1 MQAGTV
7 LDGRYEL
14 VQRIG
19 AGGFGQVWEAYDPK
33 IGRPVAVKLLLEDDA
48 AHSARF
54 TREATVAGSLSHP
67 HIVTV
72 HDVGTTEHDGRPLS
86 YLVMELIDGTPL
98 STVQE
103 RGPLPMPDLLYIA
116 WCVADALTAAHRE
129 GLIHRDIKPSNIM
142 IIRDEHNGTKLVDF
156 GIAKSADTR
165 HDITATGILI
175 GTPAYM
181 APEAFNGA
189 LDHRSDLYSLGCVI
203 HEMAAGQRPF
213 DGTGGFWRYAHQH
226 ANDTPPRLRTLR
238 PEVPLELEDLIVRLL
253 AKSPD
258 HRPATAQ
265 ETARE
270 LRAITDRYY
279 NPSAPQKGKD
289 STCDVT
295 LTAAEAA
302 LGEIIPIRRSE
313 HTPCP
318 DCRGSKRR
326 TAWCSTCSD
335 TGTVVTRRYEHNVRI
350 PAGVREGQR
359 LRLRGLGGSGYNGG
373 QPGDL
378 YVTVHIEP

>member
-7 LDGRYEL
+7 LDGRYKL
-14 VQRIG
+14 VERIG
-19 AGGFGQVWEAYDPK
+19 AGGFGQVWQADDPK
-33 IGRPVAVKLLLEDDA
+33 IDRWVAVKILITDDA
-48 AHSARF
+48 SHTAGF
-54 TREATVAGSLSHP
+54 TREATAAGSLSHP

-98 STVQE
+98 SIVQE

-129 GLIHRDIKPSNIM
+129 GLVHRDIKPSNIM

-156 GIAKSADTR
+156 GIAKSTDTR

-203 HEMAAGQRPF
+203 HEMAAGQHPF

-226 ANDTPPRLRTLR
+226 AHDTPPRLRTLR
-238 PEVPLELEDLIVRLL
+238 PEVPLELEDLVVRLL
-253 AKSPD
+253 AKAPD

-318 DCRGSKRR
+318 DCRGSKRSR
-326 TAWCSTCSD
+326 RA
-335 TGTVVTRRYEHNVRI
+335 VTREPAAFTEQRRERYTAQIANL
-350 PAGVREGQR
+350 GQ
-359 LRLRGLGGSGYNGG
+359 LASA
-373 QPGDL
+373 
-378 YVTVHIEP
+378 

>member
-1 MQAGTV
+1 MQSGTV

-14 VQRIG
+14 VERIG
-19 AGGFGQVWEAYDPK
+19 AGGFGQVWKAYDPK
-33 IGRPVAVKLLLEDDA
+33 IDRWVAVKILITDDA
-48 AHSARF
+48 SQSARF
-54 TREATVAGSLSHP
+54 TREATVAGGLSHP

-72 HDVGTTEHDGRPLS
+72 HDAGTAEYEGRLLS

-103 RGPLPMPDLLYIA
+103 CGPLPMPDLLYVA
-116 WCVADALTAAHRE
+116 WCVADALTAAHRV
-129 GLIHRDIKPSNIM
+129 GLVHRDIKPSNIM

-156 GIAKSADTR
+156 GIAKSTDTR

-181 APEAFNGA
+181 APEAFNGT

-226 ANDTPPRLRTLR
+226 AHDTPPRLRTLR

-253 AKSPD
+253 AKSPE

-270 LRAITDRYY
+270 LRKITDRYY

-289 STCDVT
+289 NTCDVT
-295 LTAAEAA
+295 LTVEEAA
-302 LGEIIPIRRSE
+302 LGAVIPMRRSE

-326 TAWCSTCSD
+326 ATWCSTCSN
-335 TGTVVTRRYEHNVRI
+335 TGSVVTRRHVHNVRI
-350 PAGVREGQR
+350 PAGVRDGQR
-359 LRLRGLGGSGYNGG
+359 LRLRGLGSRGYNGG
-373 QPGDL
+373 ENGDL
-378 YVTVHIEP
+378 YATVYIEP

>member
-7 LDGRYEL
+7 LDGRYQL

-33 IGRPVAVKLLLEDDA
+33 IGRPVAVKLLLEDDPS
-48 AHSARF
+48 HSARF

-72 HDVGTTEHDGRPLS
+72 HDVGTTEHNGQPLS

-98 STVQE
+98 STFQE
-103 RGPLPMPDLLYIA
+103 RGPLPMPEILYIA

-129 GLIHRDIKPSNIM
+129 GLVHRDIKPSNIM
-142 IIRDEHNGTKLVDF
+142 ITGDEHNGTKFVDF
-156 GIAKSADTR
+156 GIAKSADIR

-203 HEMAAGQRPF
+203 HEMTTGQRLF
-213 DGTGGFWRYAHQH
+213 DGDGGFWRYAHQH
-226 ANDTPPRLRTLR
+226 AHDTPPRLRTLR
-238 PEVPLELEDLIVRLL
+238 PEAPVELEDLVVRLL
-253 AKSPD
+253 AKVPD
-258 HRPATAQ
+258 RRPAGAR

-270 LRAITDRYY
+270 LKKIIDRHY

-295 LTAAEAA
+295 LSAEEAA
-302 LGEIIPIRRSE
+302 LGAIIPFRRSE
-313 HTPCP
+313 HTTCP
-318 DCRGSKRR
+318 DCRASKGR
-326 TAWCSTCSD
+326 TTWCSTCFGS
-335 TGTVVTRRYEHNVRI
+335 GTVLTKQHEHNVRI
-350 PAGVREGQR
+350 PAGVRDGQR
-359 LRLRGLGGSGYNGG
+359 LRLPGLGSRGYNGG
-373 QPGDL
+373 ENGDL
-378 YVTVHIEP
+378 YATVHIVP